1 MPLSLF
7 DFLCRAAA
15 NPALAITVLLLLAVI
30 LVNGW
35 TDAPNAIASAV
46 VSGVLPFRRAAW
58 LAAACNLLGSLWA
71 AAAGGAV
78 SETIFSIA
86 DFGRSTSAALAALC
100 AAMAAIVCWAVLAW
114 RFGIPTSESHA
125 LVAGVTGAAVA
136 LQGSFG
142 AIRWE
147 AWGKVLFGLSLSL
160 LLGFLLGGWSAQ
172 WLPKGKR
179 YRAPQLLGAALMAF
193 LHGAQDGQKFVGIF
207 LLGTTLAQGGAQGA
221 LPPPPLWLTA
231 LVAAVMALGTLL
243 GGRRIIDTVCR
254 EMTHLPPR
262 EGFGADLGAG
272 LTLALATLLGLPVS
286 TTHAK
291 TAAVLGTGMA
301 SGQRRKKEV
310 AGKIGLVW
318 LATFPACFGIG
329 FCLAKLA
336 LR

>member
-1 MPLSLF
+1 MQ
-7 DFLCRAAA
+7 
-15 NPALAITVLLLLAVI
+15 VLLSSPAMVITALLTLAVV

-35 TDAPNAIASAV
+35 TDAPNAIATAV
-46 VSGVLPFRRAAW
+46 ASGSVSFRGGVV
-58 LAAACNLLGSLWA
+58 LAAVCNFLGVWLISLLA
-71 AAAGGAV
+71 PAV
-78 SETIFSIA
+78 ADTIYSIA
-86 DFGRSTSAALAALC
+86 DFGGDSAAALAALT
-100 AAMAAIVCWAVLAW
+100 AAMAAIVLWAVLAW
-114 RFGIPTSESHA
+114 WFGIPTSESHA

-147 AWGKVLFGLSLSL
+147 AWGKVLFGLALSL

-172 WLPKGKR
+172 RLPVEKG
-179 YRAPQLLGAALMAF
+179 YRTLQLLGAALMSF

-207 LLGTTLAQGGAQGA
+207 LLGSTLARGGVQDT

-262 EGFGADLGAG
+262 EGFAADLGAG

-291 TAAVLGTGMA
+291 TAAVLGAGMA
-301 SGQRRKKEV
+301 SGQSRKKSV

-329 FCLAKLA
+329 FCLAKAA
-336 LR
+336 LG

>member
-1 MPLSLF
+1 MLDLLF
-7 DFLCRAAA
+7 S
-15 NPALAITVLLLLAVI
+15 PALVLTALLTLAVV

-35 TDAPNAIASAV
+35 TDAPNAIATAV
-46 VSGVLPFRRAAW
+46 ASGSVSFRGGVA
-58 LAAACNLLGSLWA
+58 LAAVCNFLGVWLISLLA
-71 AAAGGAV
+71 PAV
-78 SETIFSIA
+78 ADTIYSIA
-86 DFGRSTSAALAALC
+86 DFGGDSAAALTALT
-100 AAMAAIVCWAVLAW
+100 AAMAAIVLWAVLAW
-114 RFGIPTSESHA
+114 WFGIPTSESHA

-172 WLPKGKR
+172 WLPNGKR

-207 LLGTTLAQGGAQGA
+207 LLGTTLAQGGAQGD

-291 TAAVLGTGMA
+291 TAAVLGAGMA
-301 SGQRRKKEV
+301 SGQSRKKEV

-336 LR
+336 LK

>member
-1 MPLSLF
+1 MLDVLSS
-7 DFLCRAAA
+7 
-15 NPALAITVLLLLAVI
+15 PALVLTALLTLAVV

-35 TDAPNAIASAV
+35 TDAPNAIATAV
-46 VSGVLPFRRAAW
+46 ASGSVSFRGGVA
-58 LAAACNLLGSLWA
+58 LAAVCNLLGVWLVCLLA
-71 AAAGGAV
+71 PAV
-78 SETIFSIA
+78 ADTIYSIA
-86 DFGRSTSAALAALC
+86 DFGGDSAAALTALT
-100 AAMAAIVCWAVLAW
+100 AAMAAIVLWAVLAW
-114 RFGIPTSESHA
+114 WFGIPTSESHA
-125 LVAGVTGAAVA
+125 LVAGVSGAAVA

-172 WLPKGKR
+172 RLPKGKR

-221 LPPPPLWLTA
+221 LPPPPLRLTA

-291 TAAVLGTGMA
+291 TAAVLGAGMA
-301 SGQRRKKEV
+301 SGQSQKKEV